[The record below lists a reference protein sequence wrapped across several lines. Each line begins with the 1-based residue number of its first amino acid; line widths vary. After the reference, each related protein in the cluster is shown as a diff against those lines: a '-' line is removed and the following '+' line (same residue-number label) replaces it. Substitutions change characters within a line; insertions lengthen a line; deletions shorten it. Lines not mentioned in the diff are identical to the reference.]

1 MAQSLQLTDEKIQ
14 WLLKYQIPV
23 IGQIHYVMLDKLNC
37 FLEAE
42 AEIHQ
47 SAPREAGLGVLLQR
61 HLLVTLIAA
70 FKNLNSI
77 TLKF

>member
-1 MAQSLQLTDEKIQ
+1 
-14 WLLKYQIPV
+14 
-23 IGQIHYVMLDKLNC
+23 MLDNLNC

-47 SAPREAGLGVLLQR
+47 SVLPLGKLGLGVLLQR

-70 FKNLNSI
+70 LKNLNSI